1 MQISLFILDKKNN
14 FQNFLK
20 QITPSSSDKT
30 DGVRS
35 LSLQKKKIMKN
46 WLTIL
51 CKTFAEKS
59 NSSQT
64 DKNTLEKSLGQFT
77 QLNNYDCKV
86 IIAVCLFSQRRR
98 LPAITDIT
106 NYLSEHLEEFITE
119 KIIERLIYEGWLNAG
134 IDGPFGNNDIICL
147 SQQAEQ
153 GLKKS
158 NQKLLPTFQ
167 AQPKNKTLRRI
178 IALAG
183 SAKRSSITL
192 EDWTNFCQ
200 KLISTSRAKFLQE
213 LKSEK
218 FSNAD
223 NAFLLFATGL
233 CLTHGQEI
241 NLEDCIEFFFS
252 DKLES
257 IKFKTSF
264 NHGHPLVQRNYL
276 ALESDYRDN
285 KTIRLSSK
293 WLGCCLGMTISSKTK
308 DHSAWTRIKP
318 QEIITRD
325 LYYNESTQ
333 NIYEIWKNLLKPDGF
348 NRFSKLTKERNEL
361 SGITVLLSGPPGTG
375 KTELCKQIAKDTGR
389 DLLLFEV
396 SQGRDKFFGESE
408 KIIKG
413 IFTTYRE
420 LVRDNDSFPI
430 LLFNEG
436 DSIFQKRK
444 EGNSAVAQ
452 TENTI
457 QTILLNE
464 LEVFEGILMVTTNIP
479 DSFDPAFDRR
489 FLFKETIELP
499 NLLVREQL
507 LQHHFPNLPPQ
518 LLAHL
523 AHTYEF
529 SAAELINF
537 KRQVSIQMLT
547 SKSSEQEIVLNGI
560 ELFLSN
566 GKRKPTRNPIGFK
579 F

>member
-1 MQISLFILDKKNN
+1 
-14 FQNFLK
+14 
-20 QITPSSSDKT
+20 
-30 DGVRS
+30 
-35 LSLQKKKIMKN
+35 MKN

-158 NQKLLPTFQ
+158 NQKLLPTFL

-183 SAKRSSITL
+183 SAKRSAISL
-192 EDWTNFCQ
+192 EDWMDFCQ
-200 KLISTSRAKFLQE
+200 KLISASRAKFLQE

-223 NAFLLFATGL
+223 NSFLLFATGL

-241 NLEDCIEFFFS
+241 NLEDCIEFFFT

-264 NHGHPLVQRNYL
+264 NDGHPLVQRNYL

-285 KTIRLSSK
+285 KNIRLSSY
-293 WLGCCLGMTISSKTK
+293 WLGCCLGMTVSSKTK

-333 NIYEIWKNLLKPDGF
+333 NIYEIWKNLLKPEGF

-361 SGITVLLSGPPGTG
+361 SGITILLSGPPGTG
-375 KTELCKQIAKDTGR
+375 KTELCKQISKVTGR

-420 LVRDNDSFPI
+420 LVRENDSFPI

-464 LEVFEGILMVTTNIP
+464 LEVFEGIIMVTTNIP

-489 FLFKETIELP
+489 FLFKQRIELP

-507 LQHHFPNLPPQ
+507 LCHHFPNLTPQ

-523 AHTYEF
+523 ARTYEF

-547 SKSSEQEIVLNGI
+547 SKTLEQDIILNGI

-566 GKRKPTRNPIGFK
+566 GQLKAIRNPIGFK

>member
-1 MQISLFILDKKNN
+1 
-14 FQNFLK
+14 
-20 QITPSSSDKT
+20 
-30 DGVRS
+30 
-35 LSLQKKKIMKN
+35 MKN
-46 WLTIL
+46 WITIL

-59 NSSQT
+59 NSSQIE
-64 DKNTLEKSLGQFT
+64 KINLEQSLAQFT
-77 QLNNYDCKV
+77 QLNNYECKV
-86 IIAVCLFSQRRR
+86 IISVCLFSQRRR

-106 NYLSEHLEEFITE
+106 NHLSEELEEFITE
-119 KIIERLIYEGWLNAG
+119 KIIERLISSGWLAAR

-147 SQQAEQ
+147 SQQVEQ

-158 NQKLLPTFQ
+158 KQSLLPSFQ
-167 AQPKNKTLRRI
+167 SQPKNKTLRKI

-183 SAKRSSITL
+183 SAKRSAITL
-192 EDWTNFCQ
+192 EDWMDFCN
-200 KLISTSRAKFLQE
+200 KLVSTSRAKYLRE

-218 FSNAD
+218 ISNTDKA
-223 NAFLLFATGL
+223 LLLYATGL

-264 NHGHPLVQRNYL
+264 DHGHPLVQLNYL
-276 ALESDYRDN
+276 ALDSDYRDN
-285 KTIRLSSK
+285 KTIRLSSN
-293 WLGCCLGMTISSKTK
+293 WLGLCLGITVSSKTK
-308 DHSAWTRIKP
+308 DHSAWTRIEP
-318 QEIITRD
+318 QEIVTRD

-333 NIYEIWKNLLKPDGF
+333 NIYNIWKNLFKTDGF
-348 NRFSKLTKERNEL
+348 ERFSKLTKERNEL

-396 SQGRDKFFGESE
+396 SQGRDKYFGESE

-413 IFTTYRE
+413 IFTTYRD
-420 LVRDNDSFPI
+420 LVRENENFPI

-444 EGNSAVAQ
+444 EGNSSAAQ
-452 TENTI
+452 TENII

-479 DSFDPAFDRR
+479 ESFDPAFDRR
-489 FLFKETIELP
+489 FLFKQTIELP
-499 NLLVREQL
+499 NVSVREQL
-507 LQHHFPNLPPQ
+507 LLHHFPNLPSQ

-523 AHTYEF
+523 ARTYEF

-547 SKSSEQEIVLNGI
+547 SKIPEQDIILDGI

-566 GKRKPTRNPIGFK
+566 GKKKTMRNPIGFK
-579 F
+579 I